1 MEIYSEK
8 AIKGLQRA
16 ILALQMCA
24 LYIKPY
30 RYPVLKTVHIIYCCV
45 ILFYIAFSTI
55 QAIVMIWKD
64 NNGRPILTAQSI
76 VLYLSVLIIMSTT
89 NLRHSKM
96 EVVLKNCLDTL
107 KSDAIT
113 LKAKRKCLVAFNTA
127 FGFCISF
134 IIFGILVDGF
144 YFGFGLGGDKPFTQ
158 LLYPLKA
165 TQLNGPAYYTI
176 GILSYISKRF
186 ICCTFYVYL
195 PWVNICITYIEM
207 QLFTAFNKEVEEYVN
222 MTNSPAA
229 NTTRNIE
236 KLRLRHL
243 ELTKIIK
250 QHNEMIKLPVAV
262 YFTQTIIT
270 CCLALY
276 LVASASGFMQLASGV
291 MPLFFGILNFC
302 VILWSGISL
311 NHQVS
316 DIFLV
321 YILSCCIILNT
332 ILHSTCLNNDEDHSV
347 ALCVS
352 CGNSYDQ
359 IPIDNDISAISFYY
373 WIWEAKV
380 VLLSLRLATGNDK
393 LDLFLIKYLDL
404 SFVQ

>member
-1 MEIYSEK
+1 
-8 AIKGLQRA
+8 
-16 ILALQMCA
+16 
-24 LYIKPY
+24 
-30 RYPVLKTVHIIYCCV
+30 
-45 ILFYIAFSTI
+45 
-55 QAIVMIWKD
+55 
-64 NNGRPILTAQSI
+64 
-76 VLYLSVLIIMSTT
+76 
-89 NLRHSKM
+89 
-96 EVVLKNCLDTL
+96 
-107 KSDAIT
+107 
-113 LKAKRKCLVAFNTA
+113 
-127 FGFCISF
+127 
-134 IIFGILVDGF
+134 
-144 YFGFGLGGDKPFTQ
+144 
-158 LLYPLKA
+158 
-165 TQLNGPAYYTI
+165 
-176 GILSYISKRF
+176 
-186 ICCTFYVYL
+186 
-195 PWVNICITYIEM
+195 M
-207 QLFTAFNKEVEEYVN
+207 QVFTAFNKEVEEYVN